1 MNRLFWKF
9 FIFIWLAQLTAILCI
24 GGSLWLE
31 HRQHQES
38 DDAAQAATAKTL
50 INMTTVALQYGG
62 KPAILHLK
70 NTLWEHRIII
80 VDENNHDI
88 FDRIIHPASLS
99 AARARIAQPAPANT
113 PFSASTV
120 EGADHHH
127 YLIFLASHHNHA
139 NPDGPSGEAPFIPS
153 EATPPAPPLM
163 DTLSPPPLPP
173 PPPGFNP
180 GEDRPPFFD
189 DNNPPPD
196 FQPRHH
202 PETQHAAILLAAAL
216 LVSLIFATLLA
227 YYFSKPIAILR
238 SAFAAIAQGDLS
250 TRISGTMG
258 KRRDELSD
266 LGQNFDLMAQQF
278 QLLFNSQR
286 QLLHDVSHELRSPLA
301 RMQAAIGLARQQ
313 PHKVDA
319 MLDRVDRDST
329 RMNQLIGELL
339 TLSRVEANIKQSN
352 SALPVIEMQ
361 ALLNDILDNA
371 RFEAQTGDRTVDF
384 FGNDAVSMH
393 GNPELLIRAIENV
406 VRNAVK
412 HTAPGTTVRIN
423 AAIVAPDKWVLTV
436 CDQGSG
442 VPEAELESIFEP
454 FFRSSTGTKNLEGY
468 GLGLAIAK
476 RVISAHGGGIQA
488 FNNVDTGLCIAMSFP
503 ILPPAPNASVAC

>member
-1 MNRLFWKF
+1 M
-9 FIFIWLAQLTAILCI
+9 
-24 GGSLWLE
+24 
-31 HRQHQES
+31 
-38 DDAAQAATAKTL
+38 
-50 INMTTVALQYGG
+50 
-62 KPAILHLK
+62 
-70 NTLWEHRIII
+70 
-80 VDENNHDI
+80 
-88 FDRIIHPASLS
+88 
-99 AARARIAQPAPANT
+99 
-113 PFSASTV
+113 
-120 EGADHHH
+120 
-127 YLIFLASHHNHA
+127 
-139 NPDGPSGEAPFIPS
+139 
-153 EATPPAPPLM
+153 
-163 DTLSPPPLPP
+163 
-173 PPPGFNP
+173 
-180 GEDRPPFFD
+180 
-189 DNNPPPD
+189 
-196 FQPRHH
+196 
-202 PETQHAAILLAAAL
+202 